1 MQIVFLDSDT
11 IPVPMAVPE
20 WATGW
25 ENRPATAQETDA
37 VVDAL
42 ANADICIT
50 NKIRITSAILQR
62 LPRLKFVCVAATG
75 YDCVDLQACREHG
88 VVVSNVPG
96 YSRQSVA
103 EGVIGFIFALRRAL
117 PYYQYIGRQA
127 WTQSPH
133 FCVHGTPVLNVKGA
147 TLGIFGRG
155 AIGNQVG
162 ELARAIGMQ
171 VIYGEHR
178 NRPDIRPDY
187 VRFETLLAQSDVIS
201 LHCPLTEATRGMIG
215 HAEISRMKPGAMLV
229 NTSRGALVDTGAV
242 IAALKSRQLGA
253 LAIDVYEQESALF
266 FQDRSGDIIEDD
278 QFQRLMTF
286 PNVLVTGHQGFF
298 TVEALQEISAVTL
311 ANLHDFATGRPCP
324 NRLAMH

>member
-1 MQIVFLDSDT
+1 MHIVFLDSDT
-11 IPVPMAVPE
+11 IPVPMAVPD
-20 WATGW
+20 WAAGW
-25 ENRPATAQETDA
+25 KNLPATAQETDA

-42 ANADICIT
+42 ADADICIT
-50 NKIRITSAILQR
+50 NKIRITSAILKR

-103 EGVIGFIFALRRAL
+103 EGVISFIFALRRAL
-117 PYYQYIGRQA
+117 PYYQSIGRQA
-127 WTQSPH
+127 WAQSPH

-178 NRPDIRPDY
+178 NRPDMRPDY

-215 HAEISRMKPGAMLV
+215 HAEIAKMKPGAMLINTARGPLV
-229 NTSRGALVDTGAV
+229 NEDALLDGLQSGHLGG
-242 IAALKSRQLGA
+242 AALDVLSKEPPDEDHPLMRCHHPNLIITPHVTWASEDGVGRLIQGILGNLEA
-253 LAIDVYEQESALF
+253 F
-266 FQDRSGDIIEDD
+266 FGGKPI
-278 QFQRLMTF
+278 
-286 PNVLVTGHQGFF
+286 NVV
-298 TVEALQEISAVTL
+298 S
-311 ANLHDFATGRPCP
+311 
-324 NRLAMH
+324 

>member
-11 IPVPMAVPE
+11 IPVPLAIPE
-20 WATGW
+20 WASGW
-25 ENRPATAQETDA
+25 VNHPATPQDTDA

-42 ANADICIT
+42 SEADICIT
-50 NKIRITSAILQR
+50 NKIRITAAILKR
-62 LPRLKFVCVAATG
+62 SPRLKMVCVAATG

-88 VVVSNVPG
+88 VVVCNVPG

-127 WTQSPH
+127 WAQSPH

-155 AIGNQVG
+155 AIGSQVG
-162 ELARAIGMQ
+162 ELARAVGMN

-178 NRPDIRPDY
+178 NRPEIRPDY

-215 HAEISRMKPGAMLV
+215 HAEISRMKPGTMLI
-229 NTSRGALVDTGAV
+229 NTARGPLINEEAV
-242 IAALKSRQLGA
+242 LDGLKSGHLGGAALDVLGKEPPDEDHP
-253 LAIDVYEQESALF
+253 LLRF
-266 FQDRSGDIIEDD
+266 NHPNLIITPHITWASEDGMG
-278 QFQRLMTF
+278 RLIQGILDNIEAF
-286 PNVLVTGHQGFF
+286 HAGHPIH
-298 TVEALQEISAVTL
+298 VVS
-311 ANLHDFATGRPCP
+311 
-324 NRLAMH
+324 

>member
-1 MQIVFLDSDT
+1 MHIVFLDSDT
-11 IPVPMAVPE
+11 IPVPMAVPD
-20 WATGW
+20 WVSGW
-25 ENRPATAQETDA
+25 KNLPATVQETDA
-37 VVDAL
+37 VVEAL
-42 ANADICIT
+42 SEADICIT
-50 NKIRITSAILQR
+50 NKIRITAAILKG

-103 EGVIGFIFALRRAL
+103 EGVISFIFALRRSL

-133 FCVHGTPVLNVKGA
+133 FCVHGSPVLNVKGA

-162 ELARAIGMQ
+162 EIARAIGME

-178 NRPDIRPDY
+178 NRHDIRHDY

-215 HAEISRMKPGAMLV
+215 HAEIAKMKPGAMLINTARGPLV
-229 NTSRGALVDTGAV
+229 NEDALLDGLQSGHLGG
-242 IAALKSRQLGA
+242 AALDVLSKEPPYEDHPLMRCNHPNLIITPHVTWASEDGVGRLIQGILGNLDA
-253 LAIDVYEQESALF
+253 F
-266 FQDRSGDIIEDD
+266 FNGKPI
-278 QFQRLMTF
+278 
-286 PNVLVTGHQGFF
+286 NVV
-298 TVEALQEISAVTL
+298 S
-311 ANLHDFATGRPCP
+311 
-324 NRLAMH
+324 